1 MRLENPFWMLSVI
14 CLPLLLIATATVTA
28 DSCFEAGKGY
38 AGNDIKHVPESESP
52 ADCQVRCQNTEG
64 CVAWTHDT
72 RERHKNSPASYKH
85 KGCWLH
91 HAEGRRWSSPDAVS
105 GPKHCPA
112 PADPGCY
119 EGDGKFYAGK
129 VYTSKSG
136 KTCQRWIAQT
146 PHEHFFWNPKQKDV
160 RNYPDDSVE
169 EADNFCRNPD
179 GEPMPYCYTMD
190 PTTRWEHCDIPKCP
204 APTTQAPTTPAPTTP
219 APTTPAPQPETVG
232 LKYKERCNSRSPP
245 CGEANTECRAY
256 RCFCKAGYERSGDVC
271 VPQDTL
277 PLGHRCSAQGARCGD
292 ANSQCRSY
300 RCFCKAGF
308 AKSGT
313 QCV

>member
-1 MRLENPFWMLSVI
+1 M
-14 CLPLLLIATATVTA
+14 LPLVCLSLLAIATAE
-28 DSCFEAGKGY
+28 SCFDVGQGYTGK
-38 AGNDIKHVPESESP
+38 DIKHVPDSETP
-52 ADCQVRCQNTEG
+52 ADCQVKCQNTEG

-72 RERHKNSPASYKH
+72 RERHKNKPRSYKH

-91 HAEGRRWSSPDAVS
+91 HGKGPRWSSPDAVS
-105 GPKHCPA
+105 GPKFCPR

-136 KTCQRWIAQT
+136 KTCQRWTSQT
-146 PHEHFFWNPKQKDV
+146 PHEHFFWNPTQKDPN
-160 RNYPDDSVE
+160 NYPDNSVE
-169 EADNFCRNPD
+169 EAANYCRNPD
-179 GEPMPYCYTMD
+179 GADAPYCYTMD
-190 PTTRWEHCDIPKCP
+190 EGTRWELCDIPKCA
-204 APTTQAPTTPAPTTP
+204 APTTVAPTTVAPTTV
-219 APTTPAPQPETVG
+219 APTTVAPTTVAPVPEIIG

-256 RCFCKAGYERSGDVC
+256 RCFCKGGYERSGDEC
-271 VPQDTL
+271 VAQDTL
-277 PLGHRCSAQGARCGD
+277 PLGHRCSAQGARCAD
-292 ANSQCRSY
+292 ANSQCRGY
-300 RCFCKAGF
+300 RCFCKSGF